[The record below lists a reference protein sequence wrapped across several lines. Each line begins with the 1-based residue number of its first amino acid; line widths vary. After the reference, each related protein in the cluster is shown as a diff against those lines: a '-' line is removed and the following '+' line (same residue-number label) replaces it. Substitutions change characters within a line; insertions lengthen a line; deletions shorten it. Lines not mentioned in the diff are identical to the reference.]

1 MTDLF
6 NAVLESARRRYKSA
20 CETMEMAQSS
30 DLFEEALCEFSTT
43 RLFLIGLLEAMSEDE
58 KRQCHDLMDEWHRHF
73 MRFYHVKAPR
83 FGLERNP
90 E

>member
-43 RLFLIGLLEAMSEDE
+43 RLFLIGLLEAMGEE
-58 KRQCHDLMDEWHRHF
+58 ERKQCHDLMDEWHRYF

-83 FGLERNP
+83 FGM
-90 E
+90 

>member
-1 MTDLF
+1 MTGLF

-20 CETMEMAQSS
+20 AETMEIAQSS

-43 RLFLIGLLEAMSEDE
+43 RLFLIGLLEAMSEE
-58 KRQCHDLMDEWHRHF
+58 ERKQCHDLMDEWHRYF

-83 FGLERNP
+83 FGK
-90 E
+90 